1 VDNDGRR
8 PEAILDIY
16 NLLSALLLAF
26 AHGAAGADEWLGGAV
41 IAAVSLAALFV
52 LPSKRSGSRSPQAC
66 FVLGCTHTTAM
77 HVMVGTGFVVAVLAA
92 LDLRLTHYVEDR
104 IAP

>member
-16 NLLSALLLAF
+16 NLLLSALPLAF

-52 LPSKRSGSRSPQAC
+52 YAAEAPVLFAKR
-66 FVLGCTHTTAM
+66 LGRD
-77 HVMVGTGFVVAVLAA
+77 V
-92 LDLRLTHYVEDR
+92 D
-104 IAP
+104 